1 MINDTL
7 IKDTQIDTIL
17 PKEYDLVWDSS
28 GVKRA
33 QLNISIISFKIS
45 NKQLYHFFLYMWW
58 LKKVKNSTVY
68 FIRKFWKSEIRKL
81 QTLTAFSLQH
91 FEPKSKINDDLQCMM
106 QVVYLHELGKIIWG
120 KIHACYSLPR
130 LKKLYPFTCDFLIS
144 LWLQ

>member
-7 IKDTQIDTIL
+7 IKDAQIDNIL
-17 PKEYDLVWDSS
+17 PKEWDLVWDSS

-45 NKQLYHFFLYMWW
+45 NKQLYHFF
-58 LKKVKNSTVY
+58 
-68 FIRKFWKSEIRKL
+68 FIYVVVEKSEEFNCIFYQKILYFNHWLRFHYNIL
-81 QTLTAFSLQH
+81 SPSHRYL
-91 FEPKSKINDDLQCMM
+91 INDDLQCMM